1 MISIHFAL
9 LNWFFISCLNSTLNV
24 RHPFTVK
31 LVLQIQISISTSF
44 DAMFSILCNEMPT
57 ICLFLHLYPLQTFCR
72 KRLKP
77 LEYQNPIHYLL
88 SLFTDVGSVFPNF
101 YTPTWFWSPSAS
113 SVLLTPAVFWDKSS
127 AIYSSCQVRIKIP
140 SDVENHKLC
149 QF

>member
-57 ICLFLHLYPLQTFCR
+57 IYMLVLVFIPFADILQKAPQTSWISKPYTLFVIIIYRCR
-72 KRLKP
+72 KRLS
-77 LEYQNPIHYLL
+77 QLL
-88 SLFTDVGSVFPNF
+88 HTHVVLIAVCVL
-101 YTPTWFWSPSAS
+101 SALDAGC
-113 SVLLTPAVFWDKSS
+113 VLGQIICDILIMSG
-127 AIYSSCQVRIKIP
+127 
-140 SDVENHKLC
+140 
-149 QF
+149 

>member
-1 MISIHFAL
+1 MISIHFAP

-31 LVLQIQISISTSF
+31 LVLQIQIRIDFIWCNVFYSLQWNADYMLVLAFIPF
-44 DAMFSILCNEMPT
+44 ADIL
-57 ICLFLHLYPLQTFCR
+57 Q
-72 KRLKP
+72 KSLKP
-77 LEYQNPIHYLL
+77 SEYQNPIHYLL

>member
-24 RHPFTVK
+24 RHLCTVK
-31 LVLQIQISISTSF
+31 LVLQIQIRIDFIWCNVFYSLQWNADYMLVLAFIPF
-44 DAMFSILCNEMPT
+44 ADIL
-57 ICLFLHLYPLQTFCR
+57 Q

-77 LEYQNPIHYLL
+77 SEYQNPIHYLL